1 MAFRLLGAAMEKKDD
16 PVIRKEW
23 TETVDDLYDRTHE
36 SRNLIKNKAHIS
48 DKELQSILPI
58 HPYTALMLRIFQRLS
73 VPTSEACSISS
84 RTTVVTI
91 SRDSSGT

>member
-1 MAFRLLGAAMEKKDD
+1 MEKKDD

-58 HPYTALMLRIFQRLS
+58 HPYTALMLKDISAAFRLQQPAKH
-73 VPTSEACSISS
+73 VRFHQERPW
-84 RTTVVTI
+84 
-91 SRDSSGT
+91 